1 MALIKWLL
9 IALSVALGGF
19 VIYEGVT
26 APHLNPIWPLYAV
39 PAACALNIFYLYLSG
54 PPATSHADSSGPST
68 LIRLLR
74 LLDLWLAAKEEE
86 LKRRAKS

>member
-9 IALSVALGGF
+9 IALSAVLGGF
-19 VIYEGVT
+19 VIHEGM
-26 APHLNPIWPLYAV
+26 ANHPSPIWPLYAV
-39 PAACALNIFYLYLSG
+39 PAACALNILYLYLSG
-54 PPATSHADSSGPST
+54 PPVTSRADASGPST

-86 LKRRAKS
+86 LKRRAKP